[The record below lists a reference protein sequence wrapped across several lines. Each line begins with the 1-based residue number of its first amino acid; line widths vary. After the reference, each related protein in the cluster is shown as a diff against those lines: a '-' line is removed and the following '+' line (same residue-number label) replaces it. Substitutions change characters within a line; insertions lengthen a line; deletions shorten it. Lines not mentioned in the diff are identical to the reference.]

1 MNGSG
6 DGYKLG
12 QKGECG
18 VNRSD
23 FTSPR
28 NERGEAATDADGLA
42 PYVPRGFTRRVG
54 IALAGSSGQGC
65 LG

>member
-1 MNGSG
+1 MNGGG

-12 QKGECG
+12 QKGERR
-18 VNRSD
+18 VNGGERCAHPMVSD
-23 FTSPR
+23 
-28 NERGEAATDADGLA
+28 DGSNLA
-42 PYVPRGFTRRVG
+42 LYVPRGFTRRVG

>member
-6 DGYKLG
+6 NGYKLG

-18 VNRSD
+18 VNRSDD

-42 PYVPRGFTRRVG
+42 PYVP
-54 IALAGSSGQGC
+54 